1 MKKNVIGLA
10 VLFCLV
16 GATAARAQVQFGVSG
31 GSNGITNFYLAIGD
45 YYKVPQTQVKV
56 IRERRIPDDQI
67 PVVLFIAQKSHRT
80 PAEVMELR
88 SAGFSWMEVALRCKL
103 TPDIFY
109 VQINDAR
116 GPYGNAY
123 GYYKKYKKNQWR
135 RIRLSDDDIVNF
147 VNLRFISG
155 HYRCQPDEVVSMRA
169 KGRSFV
175 NINNDWVVR
184 TAPKAE
190 TRPGKNKPGRG
201 NAYGNQNRM
210 DKNPGPQRR
219 GNR

>member
-1 MKKNVIGLA
+1 MKKLVIGLA
-10 VLFCLV
+10 VLFSWMGL
-16 GATAARAQVQFGVSG
+16 TAAQAQVQFGVSG
-31 GSNGITNFYLAIGD
+31 GSNGISNFYLAIGD
-45 YYKVPQTQVKV
+45 YYKVPQTQVTV

-67 PVVLFIAQKSHRT
+67 PVVLFIAQRSHRT
-80 PAEVMELR
+80 PADVMELR
-88 SAGFSWMEVALRCKL
+88 SAGFSWMEVALRCGL
-103 TPDIFY
+103 NPEVFY

-135 RIRLSDDDIVNF
+135 RIRLNDNDIVNF
-147 VNLRFISG
+147 VNLRFISE
-155 HYRCQPDEVVSMRA
+155 HYRATPDEVVVMRS

-175 NINNDWVVR
+175 SINDDWRMR
-184 TAPKAE
+184 TAPKTE

-210 DKNPGPQRR
+210 DKNPGPQHR